1 MSGIFTIDF
10 GDFNSAK
17 GKKAQIL
24 FTFPFDRLSTYTHFF
39 SSLKR
44 WDPAIGEMFHSSFP
58 KCNHL
63 IKTTSLGHVLV
74 STECITYDFIIHT
87 VTLESIGLTPAVNYL
102 DSDILQ

>member
-1 MSGIFTIDF
+1 MEI
-10 GDFNSAK
+10 FNSAK

-24 FTFPFDRLSTYTHFF
+24 FTFPFDRLSTYTYFF
-39 SSLKR
+39 IFEEMR
-44 WDPAIGEMFHSSFP
+44 PAIGEMFHSSFP

-74 STECITYDFIIHT
+74 STECITYDFIIHM
-87 VTLESIGLTPAVNYL
+87 VTLESFSLTPAVNYL